1 MSLLSELRYPTTP
14 AAKIISGVLAVLLFA
29 FFGTTVTAAFLLRQV
44 LKPSRNP
51 TTMDLSVMMGHP
63 ATFSFP
69 VNGGE
74 REGWFFPGLQGA
86 ATIVF
91 CHGYGS
97 QRGDILT
104 LVSALQDQQYNV
116 FVFDF
121 AGHGASPNATT
132 LGYREADE
140 LRSAINALAGRS
152 DVDPKHFGVW
162 GMDLGA
168 YAALEAA
175 EADPRIVAIAVD
187 SAYDDPADLLRIQV
201 KKTGLTALPFVMR
214 FCEIGFHLINYQYRQ
229 DPPASA
235 HFGRLLG
242 TAKLFI
248 ESQDRPLL
256 AQATSKLFQK
266 APDPKRQQATRV
278 SYTEMG
284 DEDRKTYE
292 NMLSSFFLLNLPVSG
307 QAVR

>member
-14 AAKIISGVLAVLLFA
+14 LAKAISGVLAVLLFA

-63 ATFSFP
+63 AAFSFP

-140 LRSAINALAGRS
+140 LRSAINALAGRP

-175 EADPRIVAIAVD
+175 EADPRIVAVAVD
-187 SAYDDPADLLRIQV
+187 SVYDDPVDLLRIQV

-214 FCEIGFHLINYQYRQ
+214 FCEIGFHLINYQYR
-229 DPPASA
+229 
-235 HFGRLLG
+235 
-242 TAKLFI
+242 
-248 ESQDRPLL
+248 PLL
-256 AQATSKLFQK
+256 ALSTSQLFQK
-266 APDPKRQQATRV
+266 APDPKRQESTRV
-278 SYTEMG
+278 SYSEMG
-284 DEDRKTYE
+284 DEDRKMYE
-292 NMLSSFFLLNLPVSG
+292 NMLSSFFLLNLPLSG
-307 QAVR
+307 QTAH

>member
-1 MSLLSELRYPTTP
+1 
-14 AAKIISGVLAVLLFA
+14 
-29 FFGTTVTAAFLLRQV
+29 
-44 LKPSRNP
+44 
-51 TTMDLSVMMGHP
+51 MMGHP
-63 ATFSFP
+63 ASFSFP

-97 QRGDILT
+97 QRGDTLT

-140 LRSAINALAGRS
+140 LRSAINALAGRP

-175 EADPRIVAIAVD
+175 EADPRIVAVAVD
-187 SAYDDPADLLRIQV
+187 SVYDDPADFLRIQV

-229 DPPASA
+229 DPPVSA

-248 ESQDRPLL
+248 QSQDRPLL
-256 AQATSKLFQK
+256 ALSTTQLFQK
-266 APDPKRQQATRV
+266 APDPKRQEAARV
-278 SYTEMG
+278 TYSEMG
-284 DEDRKTYE
+284 DDDRKTYE
-292 NMLSSFFLLNLPVSG
+292 NMLSSFFLLNLPLSG
-307 QAVR
+307 QAAH

>member
-14 AAKIISGVLAVLLFA
+14 IAKAISAILAFLLFA
-29 FFGTTVTAAFLLRQV
+29 FFGTTVTAGFLLRQI

-51 TTMDLSVMMGHP
+51 TTMDLNVMMGHP
-63 ATFSFP
+63 STFSFP
-69 VNGGE
+69 VDGGE

-91 CHGYGS
+91 CHGFGS

-121 AGHGASPNATT
+121 AGHGASPGTTT
-132 LGYREADE
+132 LGYRESDE
-140 LRSAINALAGRS
+140 LRAAINALAGRP

-175 EADPRIVAIAVD
+175 EADPRIVAVAAD
-187 SAYDDPADLLRIQV
+187 SAYDDPVDLLRIQV

-214 FCEIGFHLINYQYRQ
+214 FCEIGFRLINYQYRQ
-229 DPPASA
+229 DPPVSA
-235 HFGRLLG
+235 HFGRLAG

-248 ESQDRPLL
+248 QSQDRTLL
-256 AQATSKLFQK
+256 ALSTSQLFQK
-266 APDPKRQQATRV
+266 APDPKRQEVTRV

-292 NMLSSFFLLNLPVSG
+292 NMLVSFFLLNLPVSG
-307 QAVR
+307 HPVH